1 MTRAVILKK
10 QPENVKNFFIHFY
23 KYFSTAYNVNV
34 HMSCQNLISFYC
46 AYNIPRISMKYL
58 LKIYS
63 CVDTI
68 EVFGW
73 FVICSLIKK
82 DSRLF

>member
-1 MTRAVILKK
+1 
-10 QPENVKNFFIHFY
+10 
-23 KYFSTAYNVNV
+23 
-34 HMSCQNLISFYC
+34 MSCQNLISFYC
-46 AYNIPRISMKYL
+46 PYNTPRISMKYL
-58 LKIYS
+58 LKIYP
-63 CVDTI
+63 CVVTI